1 MPGYEYDNDLL
12 REGLIRFRVKEF
24 DRARDFFERALS
36 VADDNN
42 TRCLANYYLSKLTD
56 DPIQKRQYLEETLA
70 IDMAFAEAR
79 RDLAV
84 LDGRLNPEE
93 IVDPDHIPAPAGGE
107 RTAQSDRFTCPKCGG
122 RMVFSPSGA
131 ALVCEYCQR
140 QQVSEN
146 PQPGSEQDFFV
157 AMANGAGFR
166 KPVRSKTFEC
176 QGCGAGFIL
185 APTEM
190 SVSCAYCGSAHVIA
204 LEKERELIEPDA
216 IIPMAFDNA
225 QAISLINGWVDAQKP
240 KLKGTIPSP
249 RGIYLPVWCFDLLGN
264 LPWNGRVVR
273 DKQAVPVSGEYP
285 AQFIGICVP
294 GSYKLADLL
303 SRIVDEY
310 NLEGAPTYSP
320 SYLAGWPA
328 EVYDVVMSDAALDAR
343 KIAVDRVRM
352 GIHHDQ
358 GEVLDLNY
366 SPANIS
372 ISSYRL
378 ILVPIWITNYSGGD
392 KFGRVVING
401 QTGTVHAEIPGLGL
415 KTWKQDNHGKGTSG

>member
-12 REGLIRFRVKEF
+12 REGFVRFRVKEF

-56 DPIQKRQYLEETLA
+56 DPIRKRQYLEETLA

-84 LDGRLNPEE
+84 LDGRLSPEE
-93 IVDPDHIPAPAGGE
+93 IVDPNRIAVPAGGE
-107 RTAQSDRFTCPKCGG
+107 KTAQSDRFTCPKCGG
-122 RMVFSPSGA
+122 RMVFCPSGA
-131 ALVCEYCQR
+131 ALVCEYCNR
-140 QQVSEN
+140 QQVLEN

-166 KPVRSKTFEC
+166 KPVSLKTFEC

-204 LEKERELIEPDA
+204 LEKECEMIEPDA
-216 IIPMAFDNA
+216 IIPMAFDMPQVLNF
-225 QAISLINGWVDAQKP
+225 INKWVEAQKP
-240 KLKGTIPSP
+240 KLKGSIQPP

-264 LPWNGRVVR
+264 LPWNGRIVQ
-273 DKQAVPVSGEYP
+273 DKRVVPVSGEYP
-285 AQFIGICVP
+285 AQFVGICVP
-294 GSYKLADLL
+294 GSHKLADLL
-303 SRIVDEY
+303 RRIVDEY
-310 NLEGAPTYSP
+310 NLIGAPTYS
-320 SYLAGWPA
+320 SRYLAGWPA
-328 EVYDVVMSDAALDAR
+328 EIYDVVMSDAALDAR

-352 GIHHDQ
+352 GIHQDQ

-392 KFGRVVING
+392 KFERVVING
-401 QTGTVHAEIPGLGL
+401 QTGTVHAEIPGLGF
-415 KTWKQDNHGKGTSG
+415 KVRKQDMHGKRTSG